1 MFEGWGAAAV
11 AVAAVGT
18 AVSADSARKATNA
31 QKDAAAQAATT
42 EMDQYNLNRADAAPW
57 RAAGE
62 QALGQLTAG
71 TQPDGEYMRDFSLA
85 DFTKD
90 PGYDFRMQEGQRA
103 VDASAA
109 ARGGALSGA
118 AVKGSERYGQN
129 FASGEYQNA
138 YNRFNADRTQRFN
151 RLSSIAGIGQTATR
165 DVANQGTQVATNI
178 ANGQIGVGNAQ
189 AASGIA
195 QGNNIQSGLNTLG
208 NWYMQKQLQ
217 QPQQPTATT
226 QPVSGGGT
234 MWDGNSYGGGGD
246 TLYG

>member
-18 AVSADSARKATNA
+18 AVSSSQAEDAEDA
-31 QKDAAAQAATT
+31 QYAANQQANQTQL
-42 EMDQYNLNRADAAPW
+42 DQYRQNRIDATPW
-57 RAAGE
+57 REAGEDALSQLAAG
-62 QALGQLTAG
+62 TK
-71 TQPDGEYMRDFSLA
+71 PDGEYMRDFGLA
-85 DFTKD
+85 DFVKD

-118 AVKGSERYGQN
+118 AIKGSERYGQN

-151 RLSSIAGIGQTATR
+151 RLSSLAGTGQTATR
-165 DVANQGTQVATNI
+165 DVASQGTQVATNI
-178 ANGQIGVGNAQ
+178 ANNQIGLGNVQ
-189 AASGIA
+189 AASSIA
-195 QGNNIQSGLNTLG
+195 QGNNIQSGMNTLG
-208 NWYMQKQLQ
+208 NWYMQRQMQ
-217 QPQQPTATT
+217 QPQQQANT

-234 MWDGNSYGGGGD
+234 MWDGNSYGGGD